1 MFLPHRTY
9 RDNEQNALTLGLL
22 QEEGMTNRMFENYIF
37 DRDTLYDG
45 RISSSRIVCRIKNG
59 YLYRGDSTS
68 SSRIIGLVKDGK
80 IYEGNIASSS
90 HLKGFLR
97 GNAIYAGSVPSSNA
111 IVLIEKNGDL
121 YLGRNTYSSARIE
134 AIEGTETMDLA
145 MLAAMIHFFIMPIL
159 NR

>member
-1 MFLPHRTY
+1 
-9 RDNEQNALTLGLL
+9 
-22 QEEGMTNRMFENYIF
+22 MTNRMFENYIF

-45 RISSSRIVCRIKNG
+45 RISSSHIVCRIKNG
-59 YLYRGDSTS
+59 YLYQGDSTS

-90 HLKGFLR
+90 YLKGFLR
-97 GNAIYAGSVPSSNA
+97 GNAIYAGSVPSSSA

>member
-45 RISSSRIVCRIKNG
+45 
-59 YLYRGDSTS
+59 
-68 SSRIIGLVKDGK
+68 RIIGLVKDGK

-121 YLGRNTYSSARIE
+121 YLGRNTYSSARIK